1 MHQLQLAAADSAI
14 HTPFMKRQCPRA
26 PSVGKAAAL
35 ALASGALVLGLGSW
49 SFFDS
54 RLSQSRRDSL
64 ESLSVARHNSHK
76 IHSGSGKGDDIC
88 AIGRDALRLWGAW
101 DGLSPV
107 TTQMMAEGR
116 PTPLVEAMQPKGA
129 RGRGHHSS
137 AAGRLRGEHPFKHAR
152 LRRRRRQMRRGGHL
166 EQALGAKA
174 VPTAVITALVGC
186 REAACRSAARVI
198 SAA

>member
-1 MHQLQLAAADSAI
+1 MLLAFFSQLNLNL
-14 HTPFMKRQCPRA
+14 TPFMKRQCFRA

-35 ALASGALVLGLGSW
+35 ALATGALVLGLGSW

-76 IHSGSGKGDDIC
+76 IHSGSGKGDDIS

-152 LRRRRRQMRRGGHL
+152 LRRRRRQMRRGG
-166 EQALGAKA
+166 
-174 VPTAVITALVGC
+174 T
-186 REAACRSAARVI
+186 
-198 SAA
+198 